1 VLLAAGRSRRMGAFK
16 PLLPFGA
23 STVVETC
30 VESLRAAGVAEVV
43 VVVGHRAGEVQ
54 ERLAGRTFVRFAL
67 NEEAASEM
75 SASIARGVERVAE
88 EACAVVVALADQP
101 AVPPS
106 MTSEL
111 IEAWRRT
118 RARLVQPEWEGRGG
132 HPVLIDLS
140 LKERLLRLEESRGLR
155 ALFEELR
162 GEVLRVPSE
171 TPFVRRDMD
180 TWEDYQRLHAE
191 VFGRPPRAENKGRG
205 VRR

>member
-1 VLLAAGRSRRMGAFK
+1 MGAFK

-30 VESLRAAGVAEVV
+30 VETLRAAGVAEVV

-54 ERLAGRTFVRFAL
+54 ERLAGAPSVRFAL

-75 SASIARGVERVAE
+75 GASIARGVEQLSE

-101 AVPPS
+101 GVPPS
-106 MTSEL
+106 VVREL
-111 IEAWRRT
+111 VDAWRRT
-118 RARLVQPEWEGRGG
+118 RARIVQPEWEGRGG

-140 LKERLLRLEESRGLR
+140 LREGLMRLEESRGLR
-155 ALFEELR
+155 ALFEERR
-162 GEVLRVPSE
+162 GEVLRVPSR

-180 TWEDYQRLHAE
+180 TWEEYQRLHEE
-191 VFGRPPRAENKGRG
+191 VFGRRPRAEAG
-205 VRR
+205 